1 MYLNN
6 LQSLIFSIIMLMII
20 GFVSCEKTG
29 EKEVSY
35 ILNERIILE
44 TGETAFLNDNNVS
57 LYLRLNKIKDS
68 RCPVQANC
76 ISAGS
81 AFTEI
86 TLSNR
91 NNNKITVS
99 IGIGEISDFKA
110 GNLDVKLDEH
120 TYRITLEEVL
130 PYPDLDDHRKQKA
143 TFYLEKI

>member
-6 LQSLIFSIIMLMII
+6 LQSLNFSVILLMII
-20 GFVSCEKTG
+20 GFISCEKIA

-44 TGETAFLNDNNVS
+44 TGETAFLKDNQVS
-57 LYLRLNKIKDS
+57 LYLKLNKIKDN
-68 RCPVQANC
+68 RCPIQANC
-76 ISAGS
+76 ITAGS

-99 IGIGEISDFKA
+99 IGIGEISDFKT
-110 GNLDVKLDEH
+110 GSLDVKLEES

-130 PYPDLDDHRKQKA
+130 PYPDLSEKNIQKA
-143 TFYLEKI
+143 TFYIEKI